1 MNPRVEVKTDDERR
15 ADALAYYYRNRER
28 ILAKKKAKRDAEKR
42 KVIPQFFFIYQA
54 KEAR

>member
-15 ADALAYYYRNRER
+15 ADVLAYYYRNRER

-42 KVIPQFFFIYQA
+42 KAIP
-54 KEAR
+54 